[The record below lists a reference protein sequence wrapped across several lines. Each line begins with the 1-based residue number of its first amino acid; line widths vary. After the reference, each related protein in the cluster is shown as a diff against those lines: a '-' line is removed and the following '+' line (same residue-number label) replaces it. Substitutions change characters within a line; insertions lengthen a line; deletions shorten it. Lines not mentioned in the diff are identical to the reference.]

1 MHFMSYVVR
10 CFDATGDLRHE
21 RNPCGKT
28 ENKQVLT
35 RRSDERKG
43 QQMNADT
50 QTPIEKI
57 RKVSRI
63 VRTVCKILMGFTI
76 IGFLVAVVLIGVGP
90 KIGTLSLGEGADI
103 PVSHLTTAARVLA
116 LMFFSLGTVVAL
128 KGVYHLYKLFGNY
141 ADGNVFTAE
150 SVAQIKQLGVTFLLV
165 AGLQVL
171 AVPVRF
177 LLASSCGLKTVVF
190 SLGGGCCS
198 GPLGSLITAGLL
210 ILISW
215 VMETGRG
222 LREENEL
229 TI

>member
-1 MHFMSYVVR
+1 M
-10 CFDATGDLRHE
+10 
-21 RNPCGKT
+21 
-28 ENKQVLT
+28 
-35 RRSDERKG
+35 
-43 QQMNADT
+43 
-50 QTPIEKI
+50 
-57 RKVSRI
+57 
-63 VRTVCKILMGFTI
+63 
-76 IGFLVAVVLIGVGP
+76 
-90 KIGTLSLGEGADI
+90 LSLGEGADI

-116 LMFFSLGTVVAL
+116 LVFFSLGTVVAL

-177 LLASSCGLKTVVF
+177 LLASSCGMKTIVF
-190 SLGGGCCS
+190 SLGGGCSS